1 MAGSNEYEDERDLF
15 LEALLQPSEHD
26 QRLLRLRTEVGDL
39 CYVFAI
45 FRGLNVP
52 MGRLLRSVVSS
63 FELLRDAGL
72 AQNSLILLADDPG
85 RTGVVKAIEID
96 VRELEMLEESCSND
110 TSSDQVVSNE
120 KIYQAAEKLLATFGP
135 GELQIS
141 FSHYSDSQNYQ
152 NERAR
157 MFCTLLAL
165 ATFSYAGSHCHSL
178 GEYLQLYQSE
188 MDLESVSIS
197 NRHHGLGQGL
207 AVRLCRFAC
216 LDQYIGGPVWVFGC
230 STQREDMLLS
240 ITTEHFDHLWGPVTE
255 LVEASNPEAYNGP
268 GTIAL
273 QTEGG
278 FLSKVESEEGLT
290 LLRKNETQMHWTPAQ
305 PGSRSLPGVRFDSF
319 FDLGT
324 TMLIGFGDKEKEP
337 VCDKRPANFSRCFD
351 VNSRCELDAETYQ
364 SSIKACS
371 FEYIGTATRRWK
383 LDTTTMNLAAGWSGS
398 SLGTSRT
405 WKLRP
410 ATSWKA
416 AMLLYCNQPGRDIKR
431 LMELRVGLERSICTG
446 NARRVSLMHVL
457 KLAFPR
463 ERETLTGLVNL
474 AKTDES
480 SR

>member
-1 MAGSNEYEDERDLF
+1 M
-15 LEALLQPSEHD
+15 
-26 QRLLRLRTEVGDL
+26 
-39 CYVFAI
+39 
-45 FRGLNVP
+45 
-52 MGRLLRSVVSS
+52 VSS
-63 FELLRDAGL
+63 FRLLEDAGL

-96 VRELEMLEESCSND
+96 VFELKRLENTRRYD
-110 TSSDQVVSNE
+110 TSPGKVVSEE
-120 KIYQAAEKLLATFGP
+120 KIYQAAGKLLDTFGP
-135 GELQIS
+135 AELQIS
-141 FSHYSDSQNYQ
+141 FAHYYDSQDYR
-152 NERAR
+152 NERVR

-165 ATFSYAGSHCHSL
+165 ATVSYAGSHCHSL
-178 GEYLQLYQSE
+178 GEYFLQPSEPE

-197 NRHHGLGQGL
+197 DRDYGPGQGL

-278 FLSKVESEEGLT
+278 FLSKVESGEGLT

-305 PGSRSLPGVRFDSF
+305 PGSRSLPGVRSDSF

-324 TMLIGFGDKEKEP
+324 TMLIGFGEQENEPALEK
-337 VCDKRPANFSRCFD
+337 KPANFSGCFD
-351 VNSRCELDAETYQ
+351 INRHCKLGPETYK
-364 SSIKACS
+364 STIEACS
-371 FEYIGTATRRWK
+371 FEYIGTATRRWL

-398 SLGTSRT
+398 SIGTSRT

-416 AMLLYCNQPGRDIKR
+416 AILLYCNQPGRDVKR

-446 NARRVSLMHVL
+446 NARRVSLMEAL
-457 KLAFPR
+457 KLAFPQ
-463 ERETLTGLVNL
+463 EREIFTELVRL
-474 AKTDES
+474 AKTDEP